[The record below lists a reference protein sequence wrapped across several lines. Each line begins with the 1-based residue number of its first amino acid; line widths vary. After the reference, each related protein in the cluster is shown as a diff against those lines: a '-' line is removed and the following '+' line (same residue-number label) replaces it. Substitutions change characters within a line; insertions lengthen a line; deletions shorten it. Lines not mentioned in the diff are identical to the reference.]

1 MGFIIKVRLYDII
14 NEVSRTIT
22 IPDNISF
29 KRLSDIIRIVFGW
42 PKDELHYFVFID
54 DKKIITNDLKMYQNM
69 TFSTSNLKI
78 YRSQNILISK
88 YLTKHNN
95 FLYYWSDNN
104 MVWEHEITLISN
116 KENNNLSYPQI
127 ISFVGENVIDMT
139 KDVAYH
145 NELSYYINNNL
156 DDFQNEELK
165 KLIKNSR
172 HYFNLNLTNLLLR
185 DNFFQKTLRQ
195 IKKENEI

>member
-22 IPDNISF
+22 IPDKISF
-29 KRLSDIIRIVFGW
+29 KRLSDIIRIAFGW
-42 PKDELHYFVFID
+42 PKDGLHYFVFLD
-54 DKKIITNDLKMYQNM
+54 NKKIITNDLKMYQNRALC
-69 TFSTSNLKI
+69 TSNLKI

-95 FLYYWSDNN
+95 FLYYWSGNN

-145 NELSYYINNNL
+145 NEISYYINNNL

-165 KLIKNSR
+165 RLIKNSR
-172 HYFNLNLTNLLLR
+172 QNFNLNLTNLLLR
-185 DNFFQKTLRQ
+185 DNFFRKTLRQ
-195 IKKENEI
+195 KKENEI